1 MNISPSQDS
10 LRRQGLSLIEVL
22 VVIGILGL
30 LVALLLPAVQ
40 SSRES
45 ARRIQCASQLRQ
57 IALASE
63 NYHATYDRFPRRTW
77 QRQLLPYLEQPTT
90 IRKFAGYA
98 CPSDRQHADGDLLQ
112 GKMSY
117 AMNMGWGEIFDNGL
131 VADSSRHLL
140 SHRDVR
146 DGSSQTAMFA
156 ERLSFP
162 WFATQVVDWNSH
174 RSLWNRVFL
183 RVTTPAATLDEFHD
197 LCRDRPGP
205 PLTSYFLTEEYTH
218 VMTPNSNNCLEFP
231 TSENP
236 SLRGWEA
243 VTAGSP
249 HRGGTQ
255 VAFVDSS
262 VRFVANDID
271 LLVWRALG
279 TRNGQ
284 EVLSGDSF

>member
-1 MNISPSQDS
+1 MA
-10 LRRQGLSLIEVL
+10 
-22 VVIGILGL
+22 IGILGL
-30 LVALLLPAVQ
+30 LMASLLPAVQ

-57 IALASE
+57 IVLAGE
-63 NYHATYDRFPRRTW
+63 NYHATYDRFPRRAW
-77 QRQLLPYLEQPTT
+77 QHQLLPFLEQRTT
-90 IRKFAGYA
+90 IRRYAGYA

-117 AMNMGWGEIFDNGL
+117 AMNMGWGEIFENGL
-131 VADSSRHLL
+131 ILDSSRQIL

-218 VMTPNSNNCLEFP
+218 VMTPNSNNCLEYP
-231 TSENP
+231 TSQNP
-236 SLRGWEA
+236 TPRGWEA
-243 VTAGSP
+243 ITAGSP
-249 HRGGTQ
+249 HPGGTQ
-255 VAFVDSS
+255 VAFVDGS

-271 LLVWRALG
+271 LQVWRALG

>member
-1 MNISPSQDS
+1 MNSSSSLQSSP
-10 LRRQGLSLIEVL
+10 RRGLSLIEVF
-22 VVIGILGL
+22 VAIVILGL
-30 LVALLLPAVQ
+30 LMALLLPAVQ
-40 SSRES
+40 SSRET

-57 IALASE
+57 IVLASE
-63 NYHATYDRFPRRTW
+63 NYHAAYDRFPRRAW
-77 QRQLLPYLEQPTT
+77 QHQLLPFLEQPTT
-90 IRKFAGYA
+90 IRRFAGYA

-112 GKMSY
+112 GKTSY
-117 AMNMGWGEIFDNGL
+117 AMNMGWGEIFENGL
-131 VADSSRHLL
+131 ILDSSRQIL

-162 WFATQVVDWNSH
+162 WFATQVVDWNEH

-183 RVTTPAATLDEFHD
+183 RVTYPAATLDEFHD

-218 VMTPNSNNCLEFP
+218 VMTPNSNNCLEYP
-231 TSENP
+231 SSENP
-236 SLRGWEA
+236 TPRNWQA

-249 HRGGTQ
+249 HPGGTQ
-255 VAFVDSS
+255 VAFVDGSIK
-262 VRFVANDID
+262 FVGNDVD
-271 LLVWRALG
+271 LNVWRALG

-284 EVLSGDSF
+284 EVLSGEAF